1 MKLHLLLILV
11 ATITIGQSA
20 AQATIITT
28 NFSGNIING
37 ARLGDTATGSFT
49 YNDTRFVEQGIG
61 LTIGIPE
68 GLSFS
73 FSFDNQSFNE
83 THSSFPPGL
92 LFTSSNPNTGAVQ
105 FDPVEIVFV
114 LTQGINGVN
123 FSDPT
128 LSKLDILGFTSFGS
142 LPGSPLQVEIEAT
155 YVPTPAT
162 AWLLFSALT
171 GLYTLRKKDNC

>member
-1 MKLHLLLILV
+1 MKIYQLLILV
-11 ATITIGQSA
+11 AAITIGQSA
-20 AQATIITT
+20 AQAAIITT

-49 YNDTRFVEQGIG
+49 YTDTSFVEQGIG

-92 LFTSSNPNTGAVQ
+92 LFTSLNSNTGGVE

-123 FSDPT
+123 FTDPN

-142 LPGSPLQVEIEAT
+142 PLQVEIEAT
-155 YVPTPAT
+155 YVPIPAT
-162 AWLLFSALT
+162 VWLLFSALT
-171 GLYTLRKKDNC
+171 GLYTLSKKDNC